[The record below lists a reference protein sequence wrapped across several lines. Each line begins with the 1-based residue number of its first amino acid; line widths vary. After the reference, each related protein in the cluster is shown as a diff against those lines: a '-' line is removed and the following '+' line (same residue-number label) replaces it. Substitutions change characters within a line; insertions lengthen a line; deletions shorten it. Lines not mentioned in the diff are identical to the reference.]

1 MDGFSFNCIEGRQA
15 ITGETKLKSENQKLT
30 IRTVQGS
37 LLLLQRTDKMHGG
50 WNQFLKSRL
59 SSPIPVP

>member
-15 ITGETKLKSENQKLT
+15 ITGETKLKSEKQKLM
-30 IRTVQGS
+30 ILTVRGS
-37 LLLLQRTDKMHGG
+37 LLLLQLTDKIHGG
-50 WNQFLKSRL
+50 WNQLLKSRL